1 MLRYIDKDHREY
13 ILSLPKTSSE
23 DAVDD
28 VRVMVGNVLAVV
40 LTLPSKMLSQTA
52 HDVPIMVKFSFP
64 APTGTVITLLQS
76 HILHRMFQLLVL
88 ANQILRSVKP
98 FLQSSVHN
106 VEIFHFRGQFVN
118 LSFVLSF
125 YPLDISVICGLE
137 MEIEAVFLSL
147 KGFNLEI

>member
-28 VRVMVGNVLAVV
+28 VRVMVGNVLVVV

-52 HDVPIMVKFSFP
+52 HDVPILVKFSFP
-64 APTGTVITLLQS
+64 TGTVIALLQS

-88 ANQILRSVKP
+88 ADQILGSVIP

-137 MEIEAVFLSL
+137 MEIETVFLSL